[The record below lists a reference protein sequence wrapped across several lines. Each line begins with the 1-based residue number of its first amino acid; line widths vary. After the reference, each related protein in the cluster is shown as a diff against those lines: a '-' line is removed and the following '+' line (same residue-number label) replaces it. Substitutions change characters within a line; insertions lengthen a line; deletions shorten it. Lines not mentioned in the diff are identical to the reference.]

1 MTDINEQVKKEWKA
15 TTTGRERVKEIL
27 TETTEYTKA
36 SDIAKQALVSE
47 PTTRKYLTELVD
59 EGIGSTHQDGR
70 TTLYKRNEGHRIDNR
85 IKELRRT
92 HSHRDLIAGIQ
103 EMNETL
109 QEFRETYDVGSP
121 EDLAIKLEPGDDGWS
136 DLGKWRSTRQNLA
149 LAKAA
154 LQVDEAHRLAE
165 A

>member
-1 MTDINEQVKKEWKA
+1 MTDINEQVKEEWKA

-36 SDIAKQALVSE
+36 SVIAKQALVSE

-59 EGIGSTHQDGR
+59 EGIGSTRQDGR
-70 TTLYKRNEGHRIDNR
+70 TTLYKRNEGHRINNR
-85 IKELRRT
+85 IEELRRT

-109 QEFRETYDVGSP
+109 QEFRETYDVENP
-121 EDLAIKLEPGDDGWS
+121 EDLAIKLEPGDNGWK
-136 DLGKWRSTRQNLA
+136 DIGKWRATRQNLA

>member
-1 MTDINEQVKKEWKA
+1 MDDINERVKEEWKA

-36 SDIAKQALVSE
+36 SSIAKQALVSE

-59 EGIGSTHQDGR
+59 EDIGSTHQDGR
-70 TTLYKRNEGHRIDNR
+70 TTLYKRNEGQRIDNR

-109 QEFRETYDVGSP
+109 QVFRETYDVESP
-121 EDLAIKLEPGDDGWS
+121 EDLAIELEPGDDGWN
-136 DLGKWRSTRQNLA
+136 DLGKWRATRQNLA

-154 LQVDEAHRLAE
+154 LQVDEAHQLAE

>member
-27 TETTEYTKA
+27 TETTEYTKT

-47 PTTRKYLTELVD
+47 PTTRKYLTELVE
-59 EGIGSTHQDGR
+59 EGIGSAHQDGR
-70 TTLYKRNEGHRIDNR
+70 TTLYKRNDGHRINNR
-85 IKELRRT
+85 IEELRRT

-109 QEFRETYDVGSP
+109 QEFRETYDVENP
-121 EDLAIKLEPGDDGWS
+121 EDLAIELEPGDDGWN
-136 DLGKWRSTRQNLA
+136 DLGKWRATRQNLA